1 MRYIIVVLCIQELHT
16 QEYGVLSIKSNY
28 GKDYLFYYSEH
39 QTKSINGADV
49 LVEENWQENFE
60 PISVMHNE
68 YAKKKAKTKSKQKNP
83 IKWSNSGNKLII
95 MNVYALNLKCREKDP
110 DTGDAFYKEL
120 ENLIKRSNSETIL
133 LWQVMKK

>member
-1 MRYIIVVLCIQELHT
+1 MQNKK
-16 QEYGVLSIKSNY
+16 QKQKQN
-28 GKDYLFYYSEH
+28 
-39 QTKSINGADV
+39 
-49 LVEENWQENFE
+49 
-60 PISVMHNE
+60 
-68 YAKKKAKTKSKQKNP
+68 KKKA

>member
-1 MRYIIVVLCIQELHT
+1 MQKKN
-16 QEYGVLSIKSNY
+16 QKQNQ
-28 GKDYLFYYSEH
+28 K
-39 QTKSINGADV
+39 K
-49 LVEENWQENFE
+49 
-60 PISVMHNE
+60 
-68 YAKKKAKTKSKQKNP
+68 KKKA

-110 DTGDAFYKEL
+110 DTGDAFYKEI

>member
-39 QTKSINGADV
+39 QAKSINGADV

-68 YAKKKAKTKSKQKNP
+68 YAKKTKKQNQNKKTR
-83 IKWSNSGNKLII
+83 
-95 MNVYALNLKCREKDP
+95 LNEV
-110 DTGDAFYKEL
+110 TVVI
-120 ENLIKRSNSETIL
+120 NLFSWTFML
-133 LWQVMKK
+133 